1 MQNTPNDHI
10 PCITFSFDSRKNTL
24 IMATNL
30 QHPNTLIG
38 LINIEASAMMPT
50 PFETAHA
57 ILVIILVV
65 SLGQQREIRQVYAS
79 AQFRYSMRYPQSS
92 MS

>member
-1 MQNTPNDHI
+1 MQNTPNDHV

-30 QHPNTLIG
+30 QHPKALNTINTLIG
-38 LINIEASAMMPT
+38 LITTEASAMMPT
-50 PFETAHA
+50 PFETAHE

-65 SLGQQREIRQVYAS
+65 SLGQ
-79 AQFRYSMRYPQSS
+79 
-92 MS
+92 